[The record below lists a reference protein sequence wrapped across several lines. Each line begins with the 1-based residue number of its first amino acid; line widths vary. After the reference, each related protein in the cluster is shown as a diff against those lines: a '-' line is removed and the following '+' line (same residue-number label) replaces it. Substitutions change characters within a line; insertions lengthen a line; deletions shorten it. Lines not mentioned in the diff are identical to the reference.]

1 MKGGGF
7 RLGRI
12 LPQSKRWLADV
23 ITEGDLVV
31 DATMGNGNDTD
42 FLARCVGTTGK
53 VYAFD
58 VQQQAIDL
66 TTERLGERIQQTELI
81 LDSHANIAKYVP
93 ENITA
98 AVFNLGFLPNQH
110 ESPVI
115 TQADSTIQALQA
127 TLRLL
132 KPGGMVTVAVYDGH
146 PGGPEERDAV
156 VNFAQALDAKRYQVI
171 RYEVSNNQNHPP
183 FLLIIEKS
191 SKRTHAEPTQKGP
204 VI

>member
-1 MKGGGF
+1 MKKGGGF

-12 LPQSKRWLADV
+12 LPQSKRFLADM
-23 ITEGDLVV
+23 ITEGDVVV

-58 VQQQAIDL
+58 VQQEALDL
-66 TTERLGERIQQTELI
+66 TTVRLGERIHQTELI
-81 LDSHANIAKYVP
+81 LDSHANLAHYVP
-93 ENITA
+93 NNIAA
-98 AVFNLGFLPNQH
+98 AVFNLGFLPNQK

-115 TQADSTIQALQA
+115 TQADSTITALDA
-127 TLRLL
+127 ALELL
-132 KPGGMVTVAVYDGH
+132 KPGGMATVAVYDGH

-156 VNFAQALDAKRYQVI
+156 LAFIKALDAKLYQVV
-171 RYEVSNNQNHPP
+171 RYEIANNQNHPP

-191 SKRTHAEPTQKGP
+191 SRISKQNQTSAL
-204 VI
+204 